1 MRVLFA
7 LLLAIPAFAQ
17 QTNVSYSTDLNG
29 RPREEGVSTVSVN
42 GNVTT
47 KTDLTRTV
55 DGRLVPWESVEE
67 RVVSDDANGRVVER
81 IIRRYSQDGRP
92 SPPEKQQVRERK
104 NADGTVSATTTTFE
118 GDLNGSYRLA
128 ARVVSEASKSGDT
141 TNTVTTVERQTVN
154 GSFEVVEKRQRT
166 ADDATQQETVLRP
179 DPQGRL
185 RESARSTTE
194 SKEANGERLENTA
207 NYEIGYDGKLV
218 LHSQSVARIRK
229 NADGSETKEVD
240 LYRRL
245 PGRADP
251 TATPALEERQV
262 IEQSRSGNQLTE
274 TIYVQRPS
282 INDPKR
288 LGALTKLQE
297 RTCTGENCK

>member
-1 MRVLFA
+1 MRVLF
-7 LLLAIPAFAQ
+7 LVLLALPSFAQ

-29 RPREEGVSTVSVN
+29 RRREEGVSTVTVS
-42 GNVTT
+42 GNATT

-67 RVVSDDANGRVVER
+67 RVVSEDANGRVVER

-92 SPPEKQQVRERK
+92 SAPEKQQVQEVK
-104 NADGTVSATTTTFE
+104 NADGTVSSTTTTYE
-118 GDLNGSYRLA
+118 GDLNGSYRVA
-128 ARVVSEASKSGDT
+128 ARVISEESKSGNT
-141 TNTVTTVERQTVN
+141 KNTVTTVERPTVN

-166 ADDATQQETVLRP
+166 ADDNSAQETVLRP
-179 DPQGRL
+179 NPQGHL

-194 SKEANGERLENTA
+194 SKEANGERMENTA

-251 TATPALEERQV
+251 SATPALEERQV
-262 IEQSRSGNQLTE
+262 IEQSRSGNQLSE
-274 TIYVQRPS
+274 TVYVQRPS

>member
-7 LLLAIPAFAQ
+7 LLLAFPAFAQ

-92 SPPEKQQVRERK
+92 SPPEKQQVQERK

-118 GDLNGSYRLA
+118 GDLNGSFRLA